1 MSKYQAL
8 TDYLKG
14 QSGIEVVM
22 TFDQVAKKAGMTG
35 MKSLPKSAVLYRMW
49 WSNDPSHHVQAK
61 AWLEAGYKVAHVD
74 MDTYKVTFKPVQNTE
89 PPVSGGMAEEA
100 HEFKLLQNAGE
111 KKQNRHPALGA
122 MRGTFTIEPG
132 YDLTRP
138 VYSDEEWAEIEK
150 EMSED
155 WDQIEQGMSGGNK

>member
-1 MSKYQAL
+1 MLVYEPLERFLAQ
-8 TDYLKG
+8 KG
-14 QSGIEVVM
+14 SDEVPMMFDEIE
-22 TFDQVAKKAGMTG
+22 QIIGRK
-35 MKSLPKSAVLYRMW
+35 LPPSAYKEGNAW
-49 WSNDPSHHVQAK
+49 WSNNRSRHSQAI
-61 AWLEAGYKVAHVD
+61 AWLNAGFEATQVD
-74 MDTYKVTFKPVQNTE
+74 RKAKKLIFKRQE
-89 PPVSGGMAEEA
+89 SRLHLMSGMAEEA